1 MIIFFLLKFNME
13 ELEKINNYRP
23 PEIHTVI
30 LWNALKHGR
39 LFINYI
45 KTNKYFKS
53 KFKILLVKKIS
64 LNNKQQNLFCNKIY
78 NIKINKVIN
87 GSIYLL
93 VINDFNPIY
102 KYEKATS
109 CFQVLNYNMKLLKED
124 MRLKIGGSK
133 KNYNSIHT
141 SYNIEESNLVLD
153 YFKIKLY
160 KRPTFTNYRHF
171 FKFLNKNKKL
181 KYCLLLYA
189 NLLENNINNYNNFS
203 GFKNIKILVNDYY
216 YFKSITGAKSIFKDQ
231 MRENDNKSNVENLIK
246 INNKEIQFNIR
257 YIGDNYF
264 DHNWQK
270 NALNSTI
277 NYKIKNFFVKLP
289 NEIDEFYIILYHE
302 FVHKK
307 PLNKKYYQKLKNVGN
322 KIIKN
327 FDINNYKKIYEI
339 LNKFIKN
346 KNYKIV
352 KANDINVKFYNKYP

>member
-64 LNNKQQNLFCNKIY
+64 LNNKQQKLFCNKIY
-78 NIKINKVIN
+78 NMEINKVIN

-93 VINDFNPIY
+93 VIKDINPIY

-133 KNYNSIHT
+133 KNYKSIHT

-160 KRPTFTNYRHF
+160 KRPTFINYKHF
-171 FKFLNKNKKL
+171 FEILNKNNKL
-181 KYCLLLYA
+181 KYCLLLYT
-189 NLLENNINNYNNFS
+189 NLLENNFNNNNYDFS
-203 GFKNIKILVNDYY
+203 RLKNIKILVNDYY
-216 YFKSITGAKSIFKDQ
+216 YFKSITGAKSIFKT
-231 MRENDNKSNVENLIK
+231 NIENLIK

-257 YIGDNYF
+257 YISDNYF
-264 DHNWQK
+264 YPNWQK
-270 NALNSTI
+270 NVLYSTI
-277 NYKIKNFFVKLP
+277 NHKIKNFFIKLP

-302 FVHKK
+302 FVHHK
-307 PLNKKYYQKLKNVGN
+307 PLNKKYYQKLKKVGN

-327 FDINNYKKIYEI
+327 FDINDYKRIYEI
-339 LNKFIKN
+339 LNKFIKD